1 MFSKVSV
8 AIPVVFVLAVISTLF
23 WMLGVIAYESSA
35 DYSSRPQRL
44 YQISV
49 YSQDGKL
56 FETLERYAPGDVS
69 VIRDRFN
76 TCVQYHAGMS
86 GASSRVI
93 AKYPLEW
100 HVVVKPVGPEK

>member
-1 MFSKVSV
+1 MFSKVPV
-8 AIPVVFVLAVISTLF
+8 AVSVVFVLAVLSTLF
-23 WMLGVIAYESSA
+23 WMMGVVAYESNA
-35 DYSSRPQRL
+35 DYSGRPQRL

-76 TCVQYHAGMS
+76 TCVQYHAGIS
-86 GASSRVI
+86 VASSRVI
-93 AKYPLEW
+93 AKYPLDW
-100 HVVVKPVGPEK
+100 HVVVKPFGPEK